1 MRKRFKSKKK
11 NKYKKILILTLIYI
25 SFSITYNTLYK
36 HYINN
41 LSTEKLINKIII
53 DSKNKEYKS
62 NNLDKLKS
70 PEYILKLILNLDLNK
85 EIKQE
90 TNTVTNIESS
100 KYNILIYNTHDQEKY
115 NDNLF
120 NPYNILPDV
129 KLVSNLLEEKL
140 NSYNINTTV
149 IRNSIASVLKENNWN
164 YASSYKASRLLIEP
178 YITNNNY
185 NLIIDIHR
193 DSSSLSKTYIE
204 YNKVPYAKVLFVN
217 GTEYNTYE
225 ENLNLA
231 NKLNN
236 IINNEIP
243 NISRGIIKKGGIG
256 VNGIYNQ
263 DLSPNLLIIEVG
275 GQYNK
280 IEEVSNTVDILA
292 KSIFKLLEGD
302 SYR

>member
-1 MRKRFKSKKK
+1 MKKRFKSKKK
-11 NKYKKILILTLIYI
+11 HKYKKLLILFLIYL

-62 NNLDKLKS
+62 NKLDNLKS
-70 PEYILKLILNLDLNK
+70 PEYILKLTLNLDLNK
-85 EIKQE
+85 IVEQIPSDPVIN
-90 TNTVTNIESS
+90 TNSS

-115 NDNLF
+115 NDDLF
-120 NPYNILPDV
+120 NNYNILPDV

-140 NSYNINTTV
+140 NSYNITTTV
-149 IRNSIASVLKENNWN
+149 IRNSISSILKEHNWN

-193 DSSSLSKTYIE
+193 DSSSLSKTYLE
-204 YNKVPYAKVLFVN
+204 YNNIPYARVLFVN

-225 ENLNLA
+225 SNLNLS
-231 NKLNN
+231 NQLHN

-243 NISRGIIKKGGIG
+243 NISRGIMKKGGAG

-280 IEEVSNTVDILA
+280 IEEINNTIDILA
-292 KSIFKLLEGD
+292 KSIYKLLEGD
-302 SYR
+302 QN

>member
-1 MRKRFKSKKK
+1 MKKRFKSKKK
-11 NKYKKILILTLIYI
+11 YKYKKFLILFLIYL
-25 SFSITYNTLYK
+25 SFSITYNILYK
-36 HYINN
+36 HYITN

-62 NNLDKLKS
+62 NKLDNLKS
-70 PEYILKLILNLDLNK
+70 PEYILKLTLNLDLNNK
-85 EIKQE
+85 LEPT
-90 TNTVTNIESS
+90 TNPVTNIKPT

-115 NDNLF
+115 NDDLF
-120 NPYNILPDV
+120 NNYNILPDV

-178 YITNNNY
+178 YINNNNY

-204 YNKVPYAKVLFVN
+204 YNMTPYAKVLFVN
-217 GTEYNTYE
+217 GVEYNTYE
-225 ENLNLA
+225 SNLNLS
-231 NKLNN
+231 NKLHN
-236 IINNEIP
+236 IINKEIP
-243 NISRGIIKKGGIG
+243 NISRGIIKKGGPG

-280 IEEVSNTVDILA
+280 IEEVSNTVEILA

-302 SYR
+302 EN